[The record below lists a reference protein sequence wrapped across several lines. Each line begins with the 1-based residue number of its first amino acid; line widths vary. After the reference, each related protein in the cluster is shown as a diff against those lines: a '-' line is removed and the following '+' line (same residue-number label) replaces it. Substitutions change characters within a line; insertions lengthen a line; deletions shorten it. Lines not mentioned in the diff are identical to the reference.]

1 MEFKKLY
8 LSLGAIL
15 LLSSC
20 KGANLPANDLNHAN
34 TNKATYKILI
44 NHDEGTVNFKETINL
59 ALDQLRISNY
69 NEWTYS
75 LSYVQMPTSTLEEKQ
90 AYLAYIEDN
99 NFDIFTSPNGF
110 SEELVETNQV
120 AELTNYMANSCFA
133 TGASKAAYQYYENKI
148 YTIPYKPLN
157 YGVIY
162 YNVDIFDKL
171 NLSIPRTKNEFLNVC
186 EQIKE
191 YEASENSKLGEDDE
205 PFELTP
211 FASSVGGNI
220 QLTSMFLDGLA
231 MSIDKNAPEK
241 LQNKQINFSSGPYY
255 EAIKFYNELLEKG
268 YLDYD
273 TSASGNNYSTLMEAL
288 SNGIIAM
295 MVGYSYDYRTFSE
308 NTYNASRVM
317 YFPVLDNDISD
328 YGAYLPSANRVL
340 DGLMI
345 SSYVENVET
354 AVQLAT
360 TFSKAYGEFF
370 YNFGD
375 TRIPLFD
382 PISNNWQRISHQPFD
397 GAEEVVNDAKNILSS
412 FTDFF
417 TRMDNSNYVATSLFQ
432 QMIYNYSF
440 DKDNYDLNAII
451 TEANNYLA
459 EGNILRV

>member
-1 MEFKKLY
+1 
-8 LSLGAIL
+8 
-15 LLSSC
+15 
-20 KGANLPANDLNHAN
+20 
-34 TNKATYKILI
+34 
-44 NHDEGTVNFKETINL
+44 
-59 ALDQLRISNY
+59 
-69 NEWTYS
+69 
-75 LSYVQMPTSTLEEKQ
+75 
-90 AYLAYIEDN
+90 
-99 NFDIFTSPNGF
+99 
-110 SEELVETNQV
+110 
-120 AELTNYMANSCFA
+120 
-133 TGASKAAYQYYENKI
+133 
-148 YTIPYKPLN
+148 
-157 YGVIY
+157 
-162 YNVDIFDKL
+162 
-171 NLSIPRTKNEFLNVC
+171 
-186 EQIKE
+186 
-191 YEASENSKLGEDDE
+191 
-205 PFELTP
+205 
-211 FASSVGGNI
+211 
-220 QLTSMFLDGLA
+220 
-231 MSIDKNAPEK
+231 
-241 LQNKQINFSSGPYY
+241 
-255 EAIKFYNELLEKG
+255 
-268 YLDYD
+268 
-273 TSASGNNYSTLMEAL
+273 MEAL
-288 SNGIIAM
+288 SNGRIAM

-345 SSYVENVET
+345 SSDVENVET